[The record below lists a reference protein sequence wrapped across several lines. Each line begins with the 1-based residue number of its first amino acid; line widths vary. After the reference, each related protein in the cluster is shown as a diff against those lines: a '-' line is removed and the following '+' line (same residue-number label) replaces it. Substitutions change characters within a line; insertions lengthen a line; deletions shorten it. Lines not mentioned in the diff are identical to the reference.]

1 MCIKAPKQP
10 AIRAAPTPNPN
21 NPIVQANRARSAEQQ
36 GITENIFTSALGDSA
51 YNTSASSPA
60 LARFGA

>member
-10 AIRAAPTPNPN
+10 PIRSQPTVSNDAP
-21 NPIVQANRARSAEQQ
+21 IIQANRRRTTDQQ
-36 GITENIFTSALGDSA
+36 GVDANIFTSALGDSA
-51 YNTSASSPA
+51 YNTSANSPA